1 MESVADGTTTS
12 HTVKGSVASANVVSF
27 AEDRTLPTLEST
39 SVQVGAKPDDKKHIR
54 PLATHPLPPLPQ
66 GTAHTVSASD
76 VSPCP
81 VSIQSDINLAS
92 ENTSVTQIS
101 AAHSTMLPVPPL
113 NPCTQISAVHS
124 AMLPA
129 HPLNPCTQISA
140 AHSTT
145 LPALP
150 PARVDPKY
158 ASFPQH
164 KYHGQSCSEPS
175 TNDST
180 QNELIPRCQR
190 MASLIRWTSIYCSRA
205 NVQLP
210 AHSRQQSGPSIPSAS
225 MICMVYRFQQYH
237 MWWSLKDHTPIKPSS
252 KRSGPNNLPSCRP
265 EYPIPHAATE
275 PIWLWG
281 IQRYPLLSNHLLTLM
296 GGLGPAA

>member
-225 MICMVYRFQQYH
+225 MIWYIASNSTICGGPSRTILPSSPAANARAPTICHPAGQNTQYH
-237 MWWSLKDHTPIKPSS
+237 MLLQSQYGYGAFNATPCSATISL
-252 KRSGPNNLPSCRP
+252 R
-265 EYPIPHAATE
+265 
-275 PIWLWG
+275 
-281 IQRYPLLSNHLLTLM
+281 
-296 GGLGPAA
+296 